1 MGEKDLA
8 EKTLEA
14 YNDVFAD
21 IVNVLLFNGKKL
33 IKEEELEQETVNSVY
48 KADGKLHGLER
59 DVAKFWN
66 KNNVRIALLGLENQT
81 DVDKDMPIRIMAY
94 DGAAYRQQLLNTYK
108 ADPETGKQTKKKN
121 ANPIYPVVTLVL
133 YFGEKPWNQYKTLF
147 ESFDVMPELKPFL
160 NDYRINVFEIAW
172 LTDEQVNMFQSDFK
186 IVADY
191 FVQMRKNKNY
201 VPSKQT
207 INHVYEILQLMDVFT
222 QDNRFVEYQ
231 NLYVKGEKINMCEYL
246 DRIISN
252 GRNEGWNE
260 GRNEGRISAFY
271 DMIKQGLL
279 SIEQAATSIGI
290 STQELLDK
298 FKQYNLVL

>member
-33 IKEEELEQETVNSVY
+33 IKEDELEQETVNSVY

-94 DGAAYRQQLLNTYK
+94 DGAAYRQQLLNTYE

-260 GRNEGRISAFY
+260 GRINAFY
-271 DMIKQGLL
+271 DMIKKGRLTVK
-279 SIEQAATSIGI
+279 EAAEDIGVPI
-290 STQELLDK
+290 SELLDK

>member
-33 IKEEELEQETVNSVY
+33 IKEDELEQETVNSVY

-94 DGAAYRQQLLNTYK
+94 DGAAYRQQLLNTYE

-252 GRNEGWNE
+252 GRNEG
-260 GRNEGRISAFY
+260 RISAFY